1 VREGME
7 VPVDGW
13 LLNASEVSVDESS
26 MTGESEPVSKSTL

>member
-1 VREGME
+1 ME